1 MYAELYQYLLQH
13 KKLPVPG
20 IGTFLLNRQPAVS
33 DFPNR
38 QIHAP
43 SYSIS
48 LSSDV
53 LPVSTQLYSW
63 LGAVAG
69 TTSRDAVVRF
79 NDFSFD
85 LKNKINDGDEIDWT
99 GVGTLSKGLA
109 GDVKFIPHTPSVI
122 EEPVTAEKVIR
133 EKAEHMVRV
142 GEEQKT
148 SEEMT
153 ALLTK
158 EESSKSYWWVWA
170 AAIALLALLFIGWHF
185 SEHGLDV
192 DAVGNGAKLIPLET
206 PKIPL

>member
-13 KKLPVPG
+13 KKLSVPG

-53 LPVSTQLYSW
+53 QPVSTQLYNW

-109 GDVKFIPHTPSVI
+109 GDVKFIPHTPSVT

-192 DAVGNGAKLIPLET
+192 DAVGNGAKFIP
-206 PKIPL
+206 